1 VELLDKYRK
10 LYVSLKNEDEL
21 ITLFSKES
29 FSDIMDMLNEEKFI
43 MLFDLRNGL
52 YLPCALNTDHIT
64 VVFRGED

>member
-1 VELLDKYRK
+1 MDKYRK

-29 FSDIMDMLNEEKFI
+29 FSDITDMLNEEKFI

-52 YLPCALNTDHIT
+52 YLPCALKIDHIT